1 MDWVETTTRRDEKHL
16 IFVPYITGL
25 MVFYTLVV
33 KAVLKYDQKV
43 LPKARKA
50 FIRPLVHIVRKDRMN
65 FI

>member
-1 MDWVETTTRRDEKHL
+1 
-16 IFVPYITGL
+16 

-50 FIRPLVHIVRKDRMN
+50 FICPLVHIVRKDRIN